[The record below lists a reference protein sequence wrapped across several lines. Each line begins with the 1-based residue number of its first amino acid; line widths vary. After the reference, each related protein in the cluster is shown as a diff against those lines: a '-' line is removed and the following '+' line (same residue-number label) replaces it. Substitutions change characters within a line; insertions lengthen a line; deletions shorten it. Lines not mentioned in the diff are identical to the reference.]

1 MNIVPSTNKKRR
13 ITSITTSPGDNN
25 QIAFMLSKEAVKND
39 PFLMKIYDQKRTFK
53 EKADKMRSMK
63 RSHTYHNGGKQTIN
77 RNRNRNRNHKRSRK
91 SKQRRKTLKGAKRKT
106 RRRK

>member
-13 ITSITTSPGDNN
+13 ITSITTSPGDNI
-25 QIAFMLSKEAVKND
+25 QSGFMLSKEAVKND
-39 PFLMKIYDQKRTFK
+39 PFLMKLYDQKRTFK

-77 RNRNRNRNHKRSRK
+77 RNRNRNRKRSRK